1 MRANG
6 DSATQLTYGV
16 KPLAI
21 EKHPVWSPDG
31 QWILYSHTKI
41 NSTDEEVYKMRA
53 NGSAQTNLT
62 LNPARDSNARW
73 SADGQH
79 IVFETDRDGNQEIYS
94 MRANGD
100 ATKPLSFSPKKDFS
114 PVFGPRTAAP
124 PPPVKTGI
132 VGRYRFDS
140 DPNKPGR
147 VYSQFL
153 GSGLEIRACGN
164 KYCGY
169 LYGLTSRQLQ
179 AGYHEGEQ
187 IYEFSRDARQ
197 PYANREQYTGW
208 VMWRISGGTIRGRLQ
223 IFFSTDRW
231 GKNIG
236 TAEIVQRKRAENFL
250 REIQ

>member
-1 MRANG
+1 
-6 DSATQLTYGV
+6 
-16 KPLAI
+16 
-21 EKHPVWSPDG
+21 
-31 QWILYSHTKI
+31 
-41 NSTDEEVYKMRA
+41 
-53 NGSAQTNLT
+53 
-62 LNPARDSNARW
+62 
-73 SADGQH
+73 
-79 IVFETDRDGNQEIYS
+79 
-94 MRANGD
+94 
-100 ATKPLSFSPKKDFS
+100 
-114 PVFGPRTAAP
+114 
-124 PPPVKTGI
+124 
-132 VGRYRFDS
+132 
-140 DPNKPGR
+140 